1 MNKLMGFLELN
12 EMSLPS
18 VPWKRYTG
26 SEELSD
32 NLLWT
37 IRSAVY
43 RGDDLNLP
51 RMVGENGAMAKEFAD
66 KLLSRLGENGMVIY
80 YPYFIAKKSGTL
92 CVGHDKIIIEAV
104 EADLWNLVT
113 YSDRDVTIIIRNE
126 NMEIIGDEEFLSK
139 DEVGELTKHVHEIK
153 RVFRNDILEGKDV
166 LLEWSFAC
174 SCDKYKRMQDDE
186 RLVFY
191 EARTI

>member
-1 MNKLMGFLELN
+1 MNKLMGFLELK
-12 EMSLPS
+12 EMSIPS
-18 VPWKRYTG
+18 VPWRRYTG
-26 SEELSD
+26 EEELSD

-51 RMVGENGAMAKEFAD
+51 RLVGEDGKTAKEFAN
-66 KLLSRLGENGMVIY
+66 KLLSRLGDNGMVIF

-104 EADLWNLVT
+104 KEDLWNLVT
-113 YSDRDVTIIIRNE
+113 YSDREVTLIITAN
-126 NMEIIGDEEFLSK
+126 NMEIIGDDNFLTEAELEELK
-139 DEVGELTKHVHEIK
+139 KHVSEIK
-153 RVFRNDILEGKDV
+153 RVFRNDILEGRDI

-174 SCDKYKRMQDDE
+174 SCDKDKKMQNDE
-186 RLVFY
+186 QLVFY

>member
-1 MNKLMGFLELN
+1 MNKLMGFLELK
-12 EMSLPS
+12 EMRLPS

-26 SEELSD
+26 DEELSD
-32 NLLWT
+32 NILWT

-51 RMVGENGAMAKEFAD
+51 RMVGENGAVAKEFAD
-66 KLLSRLGENGMVIY
+66 KLLSRLGDNGMVIY
-80 YPYFIAKKSGTL
+80 YPYFVAKKSGTL
-92 CVGHDKIIIEAV
+92 CVDYDKVVIEAV
-104 EADLWNLVT
+104 KDDLWNLVT
-113 YSDRDVTIIIRNE
+113 YSDREVTLIITNE
-126 NMEIIGDEEFLSK
+126 RTEKIGNKEFLLTN
-139 DEVGELTKHVHEIK
+139 EVEELTKHVGEIK
-153 RVFRNDILEGKDV
+153 KVFRDDILEGKSV

-174 SCDKYKRMQDDE
+174 SCDKDKNIQDDE

>member
-104 EADLWNLVT
+104 KEDLWNLVT
-113 YSDRDVTIIIRNE
+113 YSDRDVTIIITND

-139 DEVGELTKHVHEIK
+139 DEVGELTKHVQEIK
-153 RVFRNDILEGKDV
+153 RVFRDDILEGKDV

-174 SCDKYKRMQDDE
+174 SCDKDKRMQDDE